1 MDTKFATLDL
11 YDNLLGNDK
20 VIDIL
25 YGRSDTADG
34 TGVRVSNGQLI
45 LNAKQ
50 NQAINDAV
58 EQFISSYLERGVANL
73 REQFDTYLHAIN
85 ENNRQVQQ
93 DIKSNRFSKDA
104 LTLARLEEFVLNEF
118 IAQKSFDDLF
128 NGKSYFST
136 FFKYRFISIIS
147 IKNFLIYYIS
157 ESGK

>member
-1 MDTKFATLDL
+1 MYENYEKKAYKDEDGTEYKGVFHKDKRTGKYILHGNVVRLSELDTKFATLDL

-73 REQFDTYLHAIN
+73 REQFDTYLHACLLYT
-85 ENNRQVQQ
+85 
-93 DIKSNRFSKDA
+93 SDA
-104 LTLARLEEFVLNEF
+104 ADE
-118 IAQKSFDDLF
+118 
-128 NGKSYFST
+128 
-136 FFKYRFISIIS
+136 
-147 IKNFLIYYIS
+147 
-157 ESGK
+157 